1 MLFDLNTWI
10 VLGAGVAG
18 SAFYYFRY
26 IRDRDPSADNAGDVT
41 LDSGGGGFSGFFSGS
56 SESSSSAEG
65 SSGGGGDGGAGGG
78 D

>member
-26 IRDRDPSADNAGDVT
+26 IHGRNPADALDDSS
-41 LDSGGGGFSGFFSGS
+41 DSGWFSGFFS
-56 SESSSSAEG
+56 SSSGDSSDSGGSEG
-65 SSGGGGDGGAGGG
+65 GGGGDSGGG
-78 D
+78 SD